1 MKYFVAILIALLS
14 GVARAQD
21 LRHFNP
27 GIFGVS
33 ADKPVALLQP
43 GTTGALDPTSIL
55 TDVKGGKFY
64 AATLPYPKKMT
75 LDQAGAFLNRL
86 YMSSEM
92 SNFAEDPMTGL
103 WQVADRRFVRISMFC
118 MSFTSHSSP
127 LRT

>member
-55 TDVKGGKFY
+55 TDGF
-64 AATLPYPKKMT
+64 LPHVP
-75 LDQAGAFLNRL
+75 QR
-86 YMSSEM
+86 
-92 SNFAEDPMTGL
+92 P
-103 WQVADRRFVRISMFC
+103 VAYW
-118 MSFTSHSSP
+118 
-127 LRT
+127 RTDAQSRW

>member
-1 MKYFVAILIALLS
+1 M
-14 GVARAQD
+14 
-21 LRHFNP
+21 
-27 GIFGVS
+27 S

-103 WQVADRRFVRISMFC
+103 WQVADRRFVRMSMFC